1 MSYRSLLSRTPFVHA
16 SAFHP
21 SHDEEVSAFFF
32 VSSRATS
39 SKALAES
46 CFVTP
51 KNRLEASKV
60 NKIGDLQMN
69 AHPNRT
75 NTTIS
80 LYYVICAGATRGAM
94 VTVKS

>member
-1 MSYRSLLSRTPFVHA
+1 
-16 SAFHP
+16 
-21 SHDEEVSAFFF
+21 
-32 VSSRATS
+32 
-39 SKALAES
+39 
-46 CFVTP
+46 
-51 KNRLEASKV
+51 
-60 NKIGDLQMN
+60 MN